1 MSGKVYFIGGG
12 PGDPEL
18 LTLKAVSLIK
28 LADLV
33 LYADSLVHPSIT
45 EFAKP
50 EAQVVG
56 SKNMTLDEM
65 TDLMMKTVSEGKIVA
80 RIQSGDPS
88 IYGALLEQM
97 RILETAGIEFEIV
110 PGISS
115 AFSAAA
121 ALKTEFTVP
130 GGSQTVIFTRF
141 EGRASM
147 PDGEKMADLARH
159 GATLVI
165 FLSVT
170 RINQLVK
177 QLLEGAYTEETPVAM
192 VYRVG
197 WPDEQIVRGT
207 LADIGP
213 KVKAAGI
220 TLQALILVGEAF
232 DPNICKPEELAAVA
246 SSQLYSDDYTH
257 IYRKAKG
264 FERGRSAAA
273 EDLEAAEAQ
282 RVNGSV

>member
-18 LTLKAVSLIK
+18 LTLKAVKVIQS
-28 LADLV
+28 ADLV
-33 LYADSLVHPSIT
+33 LYADSLVHPSVT
-45 EFAKP
+45 EFARP
-50 EAQVVG
+50 EAQVIG
-56 SKNMTLDEM
+56 SKTLTLEEM
-65 TDLMMKTVSEGKIVA
+65 MDLMLQAVADGKTVA
-80 RIQSGDPS
+80 RVQSGDPS

-97 RILETAGIEFEIV
+97 RVLEAAGVDFEIV
-110 PGISS
+110 PGVSS

-130 GGSQTVIFTRF
+130 GGAQTVIFTRL
-141 EGRASM
+141 EGRVSM

-165 FLSVT
+165 FLSIT
-170 RINQLVK
+170 RINRLVT
-177 QLLEGAYTEETPVAM
+177 QLLEGAYTDDTPVAV

-197 WPDEQIVRGT
+197 WLDEQIIRGT

-213 KVKAAGI
+213 KVKEAGI
-220 TLQALILVGEAF
+220 TLQALVLVGEAF
-232 DPNICKPEELAAVA
+232 DPNICRPNELAAVA
-246 SSQLYSDDYTH
+246 SSHLYSDDYTH

-273 EDLEAAEAQ
+273 DPQ
-282 RVNGSV
+282 GVNGSA

>member
-18 LTLKAVSLIK
+18 LTLKAARLIK
-28 LADLV
+28 SADLV
-33 LYADSLVHPSIT
+33 VYADSLVHPSVA

-56 SKNMTLDEM
+56 SKTLTLDEIM
-65 TDLMMKTVSEGKIVA
+65 DLMMQAVGDGKTVA

-88 IYGALLEQM
+88 IYGAVLEQM
-97 RILETAGIEFEIV
+97 RVLTAAGVDFEIV
-110 PGISS
+110 PGVSS

-130 GGSQTVIFTRF
+130 GGAQTVIFTRL
-141 EGRASM
+141 EGRVSM
-147 PDGEKMADLARH
+147 PDGEQMADLARH

-165 FLSVT
+165 FLSIT
-170 RINQLVK
+170 RINGLVR
-177 QLLEGAYTEETPVAM
+177 QLLEGAYTEETPVAV

-197 WPDEQIVRGT
+197 WPDEQIIRGT

-213 KVKAAGI
+213 KVKEAGI
-220 TLQALILVGEAF
+220 ALQALVLVGEAF
-232 DPNICKPEELAAVA
+232 DPNICRPEELAAAA
-246 SSQLYSDDYTH
+246 SSHLYAEDYTH
-257 IYRKAKG
+257 VYRRAKG
-264 FERGRSAAA
+264 FESGRSAAA
-273 EDLEAAEAQ
+273 DPQ
-282 RVNGSV
+282 SVNGSA